1 MILMKDI
8 IKEGNPL
15 LRKKSV
21 EVMLPLSN
29 EDENTLISMI
39 EYIYNSID
47 EEIAEKYGLRAAV
60 GIAAP
65 QIGILKKMIV
75 IYLTDEQGE
84 EHFYPLI
91 NPKTVS
97 YSDEQIYLPGGEG
110 CLSVDR
116 EVTGLI
122 HRARRITVDTQ
133 IYNPETRELKHVVLK
148 LKNYPA
154 LVFQHEYDHLMGILF
169 PDRINTNKPL
179 FVPENSKPVIFP
191 KLEANNNEPTDK

>member
-29 EDENTLISMI
+29 EDETTLISMI

-47 EEIAEKYGLRAAV
+47 EEIAGKYGLRAAV

-84 EHFYPLI
+84 EHFYPLV
-91 NPKTVS
+91 NPKIIS

-122 HRARRITVDTQ
+122 HRARRITVNTQ
-133 IYNPETRELKHVVLK
+133 IYNPETRELNHVILK

-169 PDRINTNKPL
+169 PDRINLDKPL

-191 KLEANNNEPTDK
+191 KLESDNNEPTDK

>member
-8 IKEGNPL
+8 IREGNPL
-15 LRKKSV
+15 LREKSI
-21 EVMLPLSN
+21 EVKLPFSI
-29 EDENTLISMI
+29 EDEEILNSMI
-39 EYIYNSID
+39 EYIDNSID

-75 IYLTDEQGE
+75 IYLTDEQGV
-84 EHFYPLI
+84 EHFYPLV
-91 NPKTVS
+91 NPKIIS
-97 YSDEQIYLPGGEG
+97 YSDEKIYLPGGEG

-122 HRARRITVDTQ
+122 HRARRVSVDT
-133 IYNPETRELKHVVLK
+133 YLYDPETRELKHIIIK

-154 LVFQHEYDHLMGILF
+154 LVFQHEYDHLVGVLF
-169 PDRINTNKPL
+169 PDRIDLNRPL
-179 FVPENSKPVIFP
+179 YVPENSKPVIFP
-191 KLEANNNEPTDK
+191 KIEPNNETAE

>member
-8 IKEGNPL
+8 IREGNPL
-15 LRKKSV
+15 LREKSV
-21 EVMLPLSN
+21 DVKLPLSN
-29 EDENTLISMI
+29 EDEEILISMI
-39 EYIYNSID
+39 EYIDNSID

-75 IYLTDEQGE
+75 IYLTDEQGM
-84 EHFYPLI
+84 EHFYPLV
-91 NPKTVS
+91 NPKIIS

-116 EVTGLI
+116 EVVGLI
-122 HRARRITVDTQ
+122 HRARRVTVDTQ
-133 IYNPETRELKHVVLK
+133 IYDVETRELKHVILK

-154 LVFQHEYDHLMGILF
+154 LVFQHEYDHLVGVLF
-169 PDRINTNKPL
+169 PDRIDLNRPL
-179 FVPENSKPVIFP
+179 YVPENSKPVVFP
-191 KLEANNNEPTDK
+191 KLDNETIEN

>member
-8 IKEGNPL
+8 IREGNPL
-15 LRKKSV
+15 LREKSV
-21 EVMLPLSN
+21 DVKLPLSN
-29 EDENTLISMI
+29 EDEEILISMI
-39 EYIYNSID
+39 EYIDNSID

-75 IYLTDEQGE
+75 IYLTDEQGM
-84 EHFYPLI
+84 EHFYPLV
-91 NPKTVS
+91 NPKIIS

-116 EVTGLI
+116 EVVGLI
-122 HRARRITVDTQ
+122 HRARRVTVDTH
-133 IYNPETRELKHVVLK
+133 IYDVETRELKHVILK

-154 LVFQHEYDHLMGILF
+154 LVFQHEYDHLVGVLF
-169 PDRINTNKPL
+169 PDRIDLNRPL
-179 FVPENSKPVIFP
+179 YVPENSKPVVFP
-191 KLEANNNEPTDK
+191 KLDNETIEN

>member
-8 IKEGNPL
+8 IREGNPL
-15 LRKKSV
+15 LREKSV
-21 EVMLPLSN
+21 EVKLPLSN
-29 EDENTLISMI
+29 EDEEILISMI
-39 EYIYNSID
+39 EYIDNSID

-84 EHFYPLI
+84 EHFYPLV
-91 NPKTVS
+91 NPKIAS

-122 HRARRITVDTQ
+122 HRARRVTVDTQ
-133 IYNPETRELKHVVLK
+133 IYNPETRELKHVILK

-154 LVFQHEYDHLMGILF
+154 LVFQHEYDHLNGILF
-169 PDRINTNKPL
+169 PDRIDLNKPL
-179 FVPENSKPVIFP
+179 YVPENSKPVIFP
-191 KLEANNNEPTDK
+191 KLESNNEEPTDK